1 MAALTARNIPRSKVY
16 GYVHLVVMRP
26 QPPVRQ
32 QIERVARPRRRN
44 PCLHLL
50 KAAWPKLDHSC
61 SPERGTEQVSP
72 LLEDKRVALSATS
85 SRSAANHLSLI

>member
-32 QIERVARPRRRN
+32 QIERVARPKRRDL
-44 PCLHLL
+44 CLHLL
-50 KAAWPKLDHSC
+50 KATWPKLDHSR
-61 SPERGTEQVSP
+61 SFERSAEQVSP
-72 LLEDKRVALSATS
+72 LLEDKGVALSATP
-85 SRSAANHLSLI
+85 SRSAAGLFSLI